1 MMTNSFLSFLIP
13 ELWKAVGGFGP
24 ITIHNVSL
32 LFSIIDSLSKP
43 FERCFPSFW
52 GWRMVAAGTRRV
64 AAVVEY
70 DGLEVDPSEVGP

>member
-1 MMTNSFLSFLIP
+1 MA
-13 ELWKAVGGFGP
+13 WKDG
-24 ITIHNVSL
+24 I

-43 FERCFPSFW
+43 FERKFSFIL
-52 GWRMVAAGTRRV
+52 GLAHVAAGTRRV